1 MTGWMHIL
9 SVTIAYVV
17 LVATSGYLVSFV
29 LKKISNK
36 GLEELAEQGVE
47 EKEARKKTIYNVG
60 NVIGKCENILVLTFM
75 LLDAY
80 TAIALVFTAK
90 TIIRKEDIEKNSVY
104 FLAGTLVNVC
114 YSVLMGFITKVIIA
128 NT

>member
-1 MTGWMHIL
+1 MTGWAHIL

>member
-47 EKEARKKTIYNVG
+47 EKEAKKKTIYNVG

>member
-47 EKEARKKTIYNVG
+47 EKEAKKKTIYNVG

-114 YSVLMGFITKVIIA
+114 YSVFMGFITKVIIA